1 MITRLAKQTL
11 RSAERRLNKV
21 GYQVTWLPPSFQ
33 KPHAQLK
40 MSLEYVVGH
49 FMLFKPSVFFIQI
62 GANDGLAN
70 DPLNQF
76 VMRFNW
82 NGILLEPLP
91 EVFEALKQTYASKP
105 QLQLLNAAL
114 AEKDGSQTIY
124 TVRMDDSTFKKAHQF
139 SSFRKDAVLSQTSW
153 IPDVANRIEER
164 AVPCVSFD
172 TLLRHAGQNEI
183 DLLQIDAEG
192 YDYTILKM
200 IDFSRLRPAIINY
213 ECGQMSKNQ
222 REEIAALLISQG
234 YKMSQGDL
242 DSIAYRPPGSFDFH

>member
-1 MITRLAKQTL
+1 VIKQLAKRTMRL
-11 RSAERRLNKV
+11 AERRLNKI
-21 GYQVTWLPPSFQ
+21 GYQFSWNPPSFQ
-33 KPHAQLK
+33 KPNARLRIN
-40 MSLEYVVGH
+40 LEYVVAH
-49 FMLFKPSVFFIQI
+49 FMLFKPSVYFIQI

-91 EVFEALKQTYASKP
+91 EVFEALKKTYASKP
-105 QLQLLNAAL
+105 HLQLLNAAL

-124 TVRMDDSTFKKAHQF
+124 TVRMDEGTFKKAHQF
-139 SSFRKDAVLSQTSW
+139 SSFKKEAVLSKTSW
-153 IPDVANRIEER
+153 IPDVASRIEER
-164 AVPCVSFD
+164 PIACVSFD
-172 TLLRHAGQNEI
+172 TLLRHAGQNKV

-200 IDFSRLRPAIINY
+200 IDFSRFKPAIINY
-213 ECGQMSKNQ
+213 ECGQMSKAQ
-222 REEIAALLISQG
+222 REEIAAMLIGQG
-234 YKMSQGDL
+234 YRMSQGDL